1 VDVGNGD
8 DTTAGVDDPAVLAL
22 VGAVGLT
29 EPHATRRTDA
39 TAMPNFIIE
48 RIKPRGLI
56 RRAKTARA
64 MPCGVLDFC
73 GKHG

>member
-8 DTTAGVDDPAVLAL
+8 DTTAGVDDPAVLTL

-39 TAMPNFIIE
+39 TAMPNFIE
-48 RIKPRGLI
+48 RIKTSGADPTRENSKSYAS
-56 RRAKTARA
+56 R
-64 MPCGVLDFC
+64 CS
-73 GKHG
+73 